1 MKIRTETN
9 DTEEKNRES
18 NKTKNWPLKR
28 SQKLI
33 NLYVVLL
40 RKKKKTY
47 FTNDRNERGVIST
60 D

>member
-40 RKKKKTY
+40 RKKKKDILY
-47 FTNDRNERGVIST
+47 K
-60 D
+60 

>member
-18 NKTKNWPLKR
+18 NKTKNWTLKR

-40 RKKKKTY
+40 REEKKKDILYK
-47 FTNDRNERGVIST
+47 
-60 D
+60 